1 MGPLFLKVMQ
11 RIAVERPH
19 VHFIIPIARQG
30 LYPVFFKQ
38 IQTEYGHLKIQII
51 QGNAREA
58 MAISDVVL
66 TKSGTATLEAML
78 LKRPMVVAFK
88 WSKLTHAI
96 IAPQLKVPYIALPNL
111 LAGKK
116 LIPEFVQEKANVDS
130 IAESVMNLLDSSN
143 QSELIKQFT
152 DIHYTLR
159 QNANEKAALAIL
171 RILEDSL
178 T

>member
-1 MGPLFLKVMQ
+1 M
-11 RIAVERPH
+11 
-19 VHFIIPIARQG
+19 HFIVPIACQD

-38 IQTEYGHLKIQII
+38 LHAEYGHLKIQII

-88 WSKLTHAI
+88 WGILTHAI
-96 IAPQLKVPYIALPNL
+96 IAPQVKVPYIALPNL

-130 IAESVMNLLDSSN
+130 ITESVLNLLDSSN
-143 QSELIKQFT
+143 QNELIKQFT
-152 DIHYTLR
+152 DIHCTLR
-159 QNANEKAALAIL
+159 QNANEKAALSIL
-171 RILEDSL
+171 RILGTSL